1 MLSLAGLWWLSTD
14 GQFITESNPPSRE
27 KAVMRRL
34 DLYLLK
40 QCVQVVA
47 GLASLALG
55 VLLLERLLRIFELV
69 ANTSDTLG
77 AAARMLLNLLPYY
90 LGLAIPVAL
99 FLGVLITVDRVSRTG
114 ELSAALAAGV
124 SLFQILRPFMW
135 IAAVLALF
143 SIVLMGYLQP
153 LGRYDYR
160 ATVHDVAQSSAEAVF
175 QEGKFAQLGRRVV
188 WTQQRSGGDR
198 LGQIFILEEGRTGN
212 TSRIT
217 TAPAGAIRRGFTANE
232 TVITLD
238 SGQAVE
244 VTPSKTVV
252 QQVNWQQAE
261 WNIEGDAMAFR
272 ARGDDERELTL
283 TELFAEARGNGPG
296 IVAPH
301 VAESAAH
308 AYIGRSLLLLLLPFI
323 AVPMGLGYG
332 RSFQS
337 TGIAVAIVFL
347 LVVQKSLEMGQTLA
361 VDGKIAP
368 WIGTWPVFGIVT
380 LIGLGLFLRSA
391 LRVATPP
398 LMLLSFDLGATLVR
412 GGEFVRRGVSATNAH
427 LQSLIKPSKT

>member
-1 MLSLAGLWWLSTD
+1 
-14 GQFITESNPPSRE
+14 
-27 KAVMRRL
+27 MRRL

-47 GLASLALG
+47 GLAGLALG

-69 ANTSDTLG
+69 ANTSDTMG

-99 FLGVLITVDRVSRTG
+99 MLGVLITVDRVSRTG
-114 ELSAALAAGV
+114 ELSASLAAGV

-135 IAAVLALF
+135 VATVLALL

-153 LGRYDYR
+153 LGRYNYR
-160 ATVHDVAQSSAEAVF
+160 ATVHDVSQSSAEAVF
-175 QEGKFAQLGRRVV
+175 QEGKFAQIGRRVV
-188 WTQQRSGGDR
+188 WTEARTNGDT

-217 TAPAGAIRRGFTANE
+217 AAPSGKIRRGFTDNE
-232 TVITLD
+232 TLITLD
-238 SGQAVE
+238 NGQAIE
-244 VTPSKTVV
+244 VTPENTIA
-252 QQVNWQQAE
+252 QQINWRSAD

-272 ARGDDERELTL
+272 IRGDDERELTL
-283 TELFAEARGNGPG
+283 GELISEARGNGNG
-296 IVAPH
+296 IVTPQ
-301 VAESAAH
+301 VAASAAH
-308 AYIGRSLLLLLLPFI
+308 AYVGRSLLLLLLPLI
-323 AVPMGLGYG
+323 ALPMGLGYG

-347 LVVQKSLEMGQTLA
+347 LLAQKSLEMGQTLA
-361 VDGKIAP
+361 VDGRIAP
-368 WIGTWPVFGIVT
+368 WQGTWPVIAVVT
-380 LIGLGLFLRSA
+380 LIALGLFLRSA

-398 LMLLSFDLGATLVR
+398 LMLLSFDLGGVLKR
-412 GGEFVRRGVSATNAH
+412 LYGQLRRLFGAAPANEEA
-427 LQSLIKPSKT
+427 

>member
-1 MLSLAGLWWLSTD
+1 
-14 GQFITESNPPSRE
+14 
-27 KAVMRRL
+27 MRRL

-47 GLASLALG
+47 GLAGLALG

-69 ANTSDTLG
+69 ANTSDTMG
-77 AAARMLLNLLPYY
+77 TTARMLLNLLPHY

-99 FLGVLITVDRVSRTG
+99 LLGVLITVDRVSRTG
-114 ELSAALAAGV
+114 ELSASLAAGV

-135 IAAVLALF
+135 VAMALALF

-160 ATVHDVAQSSAEAVF
+160 ATVHQVSQSTAEAVF
-175 QEGKFAQLGRRVV
+175 QEGKFAQVGRRVV
-188 WTQQRSGGDR
+188 WTQQRTGGDT

-217 TAPAGAIRRGFTANE
+217 SAPTGKIRRGFSDNE
-232 TVITLD
+232 TLITLEN
-238 SGQAVE
+238 GQAIE
-244 VTPSKTVV
+244 VTPENTIV
-252 QQVNWQQAE
+252 QQVNWSVSD

-272 ARGDDERELTL
+272 ARGDDEREMTL
-283 TELFAEARGNGPG
+283 NELYSEARGQGRG

-301 VAESAAH
+301 VAAAAGH
-308 AYIGRSLLLLLLPFI
+308 AYLGRSLLLLLLPLI
-323 AVPMGLGYG
+323 ALPMGLGYG

-347 LVVQKSLEMGQTLA
+347 LIVQKSLETGQTLA
-361 VDGKIAP
+361 VEGQIAP
-368 WIGTWPVFGIVT
+368 WMGTWPVFIIVA

-398 LMLLSFDLGATLVR
+398 LMLLSFDLGGALKTVYTRTL
-412 GGEFVRRGVSATNAH
+412 SALELVQAKDN
-427 LQSLIKPSKT
+427 S

>member
-1 MLSLAGLWWLSTD
+1 M
-14 GQFITESNPPSRE
+14 RE

-47 GLASLALG
+47 GLAGLALG

-69 ANTSDTLG
+69 ANTSDTMG
-77 AAARMLLNLLPYY
+77 AATRMLLNLLPYY

-99 FLGVLITVDRVSRTG
+99 LLGVLITVDRVSRTG
-114 ELSAALAAGV
+114 ELSASLAAGV

-135 IAAVLALF
+135 IAMALALF

-160 ATVHDVAQSSAEAVF
+160 ATVHQVSQSTAEAVF
-175 QEGKFAQLGRRVV
+175 QEGKFAQIGRRVV
-188 WTQQRSGGDR
+188 WTQQRTGGDS

-217 TAPAGAIRRGFTANE
+217 TAPTGKIRRGFSDNE
-232 TVITLD
+232 TLITLD
-238 SGQAVE
+238 NGQAIE
-244 VTPSKTVV
+244 VTPENTIV
-252 QQVNWQQAE
+252 QQINWRLAD

-272 ARGDDERELTL
+272 VRGDDEREMTL
-283 TELFAEARGNGPG
+283 NELYLEARGQGAG

-301 VAESAAH
+301 VAAAAGH
-308 AYIGRSLLLLLLPFI
+308 AYLGRSLLLLLLPLI
-323 AVPMGLGYG
+323 ALPMGLGYG

-337 TGIAVAIVFL
+337 TGIVIAIVFL
-347 LVVQKSLEMGQTLA
+347 LIVQKSLEMGQTLA
-361 VDGKIAP
+361 ADGRIAP
-368 WIGTWPVFGIVT
+368 WLGTWPVFAFVT

-398 LMLLSFDLGATLVR
+398 LMLLSFDVGAVLKSIYLRLRALFGFLAAKDET
-412 GGEFVRRGVSATNAH
+412 
-427 LQSLIKPSKT
+427 